1 MRQLFAIILFI
12 ALLILSTVFA
22 LNNNQP
28 IVVDYLFGEAEL
40 ALSTLIF
47 WVALIG
53 LVLGILAMTVALL
66 KLRVQLKRCQNRLSK
81 AEQELKNLRTAPVK
95 DTV

>member
-1 MRQLFAIILFI
+1 MRQLIAIILFI

-28 IVVDYLFGEAEL
+28 IVVDYLFSESEL

-53 LVLGILAMTVALL
+53 LVLGVLAMTIAVL
-66 KLRVQLKRCQNRLSK
+66 KLRVQLKRCQSRLNK

>member
-28 IVVDYLFGEAEL
+28 IVVDYLFGDSEL

-53 LVLGILAMTVALL
+53 LLLGILAMTVALL
-66 KLRVQLKRCQNRLSK
+66 KLRVQLKRCQSRLSK

>member
-28 IVVDYLFGEAEL
+28 IVVDYLFGESEL

-53 LVLGILAMTVALL
+53 LLLGILAMTVALL
-66 KLRVQLKRCQNRLSK
+66 KLRVQLKRCKNRLSK

>member
-1 MRQLFAIILFI
+1 LRQLFAIILFI

-28 IVVDYLFGEAEL
+28 IVVDYLFAESEL

-53 LVLGILAMTVALL
+53 LVLGVLAMTVVVL
-66 KLRVQLKRCQNRLSK
+66 KLRVQLKRSRNRLRK
-81 AEQELKNLRTAPVK
+81 AELELNNLRTAPVK

>member
-28 IVVDYLFGEAEL
+28 IVVDYLFGESEL

-53 LVLGILAMTVALL
+53 LLLGILAMTIALL

>member
-28 IVVDYLFGEAEL
+28 IVVDYLFGESEL

-53 LVLGILAMTVALL
+53 LLLGILAMTIALL
-66 KLRVQLKRCQNRLSK
+66 KLRVQLKRCQNKLSK

>member
-22 LNNNQP
+22 LNNNQL
-28 IVVDYLFGEAEL
+28 IRIDYLFGEADL

-53 LVLGILAMTVALL
+53 LLLGVLAMTIGLL
-66 KLRVQLKRCQNRLSK
+66 KLRVKLKHCQNRLSK

>member
-28 IVVDYLFGEAEL
+28 IVVDYLFAESEL
-40 ALSTLIF
+40 ALSTLIS

-53 LVLGILAMTVALL
+53 LVLGVLAMAIAVF
-66 KLRVQLKRCQNRLSK
+66 KLRVKLKRCQSRLNK

>member
-12 ALLILSTVFA
+12 ALLIVSTVFA

-28 IVVDYLFGEAEL
+28 IVVDYLFGESEL

-53 LVLGILAMTVALL
+53 LVLGILGMTIATL
-66 KLRVQLKRCQNRLSK
+66 KLRVKLKHCQSRLNK

-95 DTV
+95 DSL

>member
-22 LNNNQP
+22 LNNNQS
-28 IVVDYLFGEAEL
+28 IMVDYLFGQSEL
-40 ALSTLIF
+40 ALSALIF

-53 LVLGILAMTVALL
+53 LILGVLAMVVVVF
-66 KLRVQLKRCQNRLSK
+66 KLRIQLKRCQNRLSK

>member
-28 IVVDYLFGEAEL
+28 IVVDYLFAESEL

-53 LVLGILAMTVALL
+53 LVLGVLAMTVLVL
-66 KLRVQLKRCQNRLSK
+66 KLRVQLKRSQNRLRK
-81 AEQELKNLRTAPVK
+81 AELELNSLRTAPVK

>member
-22 LNNNQP
+22 LNNNQA
-28 IVVDYLFGEAEL
+28 IVVDYLFGETEL

-53 LVLGILAMTVALL
+53 LVLGILAMTVGLL
-66 KLRVQLKRCQNRLSK
+66 KLRMQLKRCQNRLSK

>member
-28 IVVDYLFGEAEL
+28 IVVDYLFGESEL

-53 LVLGILAMTVALL
+53 LLLGILAMTIALL

-81 AEQELKNLRTAPVK
+81 AEQELKN
-95 DTV
+95 

>member
-12 ALLILSTVFA
+12 ALLIISTVFA
-22 LNNNQP
+22 LNNNQS
-28 IVVDYLFGEAEL
+28 IVVDYLFGQSEM

-47 WVALIG
+47 WAALLG
-53 LVLGILAMTVALL
+53 LVLGILATTVAVL
-66 KLRVQLKRCQNRLSK
+66 KLRVQLKRCQNRLNK

>member
-1 MRQLFAIILFI
+1 M
-12 ALLILSTVFA
+12 
-22 LNNNQP
+22 NNNQP
-28 IVVDYLFGEAEL
+28 IVVDYLFGESEL

-53 LVLGILAMTVALL
+53 LLLGILAMTIALL